1 MTDVESV
8 YNVLLAKGFQEELF
22 ATPTR
27 RIEKNGSEIVKDCPF
42 CGKEG
47 HLYVSAV
54 KPFYNCFHCQESGDW
69 ITYLQKTRGLSFIE
83 SLAFLAERA
92 GVKIDGYDEA
102 KHHQKSRK
110 ASLIESAQRHFIAS
124 LRRDNGREVL
134 LYLQNVRGYS
144 ESDITSMELGAYT
157 DREELTAVLKTEG
170 YTEREIQESGL
181 FTAGLGITH
190 QLTLLWRDV
199 AGRGIGIS
207 GRSILSGEELKA
219 KGLQKYVN
227 AAGTEKSKAF
237 IGLEGIHKSKAK
249 EALLVEGQLDA
260 LLVNARYT
268 GMNAIALGGL
278 TVSQYQLKALEDAG
292 IQNLVIALDNDDAGQ
307 KATEELIKNL
317 LNVKVRLFIAQL
329 PEDIKDMDELLRK
342 HRASEALTI
351 DWSRWMPRRIF
362 DKYRIDSDIGYRE
375 AFDEAVGCLA
385 KIGDP
390 LDRKLYLEE
399 LATISGLDADLIK
412 QAVSRQKT
420 GGQDETEKLLLA
432 FRKRLDAILRGKDYL
447 TAEVDLQ
454 NTLEAIQKRRGAE
467 IPEPYLL
474 TDYLRD
480 LRETPPSLETGFKGL
495 DDLIRIPQGAITI
508 IAGRP
513 RHGKTTLMI
522 NLLLKMTSLY
532 PDRRFYFYSYELP
545 KNKLATM
552 MIMALAK
559 IDFDTKGTPNF
570 DRYEEYLKNPTGIQG
585 IDQAVS
591 HYDELTSSGRL
602 YIIDR
607 PLNEADLKQIIIKT
621 SDRKSTGAVFVDY
634 LQKIPLA
641 DPRGAGQRYVEVK
654 QASEALRQAAVSCNI
669 PIIAGAQ
676 LGRSAIP
683 QHSSKPKDELRKPRL
698 ENLRESGDIEQDA
711 SLVLAVYNED
721 AERQDSGDRETA
733 KSGHIELYVLK
744 NRLGKTS
751 GCCSMRFKGST
762 FSIDDDPN
770 NTRY

>member
-1 MTDVESV
+1 MTEVESV
-8 YNVLLAKGFQEELF
+8 YNVLLAKGFQKELF
-22 ATPTR
+22 TTTTR
-27 RIEKNGSEIVKDCPF
+27 RVEKNGSEIVKDCPF
-42 CGKEG
+42 CGKPG

-69 ITYLQKTRGLSFIE
+69 ITYLQKSRGLAFIDA
-83 SLAFLAERA
+83 LAFLAEKA

-102 KHHQKSRK
+102 KHYQKSRK

-134 LYLQNVRGYS
+134 LYLRDVRGYS
-144 ESDITSMELGAYT
+144 ESDITAMELGAYT
-157 DREELTAVLKTEG
+157 DRDELTGLLKTEG
-170 YTEREIQESGL
+170 YTDQEIQASGL

-190 QLTLLWRDV
+190 SLTMLWRDV
-199 AGRGIGIS
+199 SGRGIGIS
-207 GRSILSGEELKA
+207 GRSILPPVELTVR
-219 KGLQKYVN
+219 GLQKYVN
-227 AAGTEKSKAF
+227 AAGMEKSRAF

-249 EALLVEGQLDA
+249 EVLLVEGQLDA
-260 LLVNARYT
+260 LLINSRYPDIK
-268 GMNAIALGGL
+268 AIALGGVS
-278 TVSQYQLKALEDAG
+278 VSQYQLKALEDAG
-292 IQNLVIALDNDDAGQ
+292 IQNLVIALDNDVAGQ

-317 LNVKVRLFIAQL
+317 LNAKVRLFVAQL

-342 HRASEALTI
+342 HRAAEALTI

-362 DKYRIDSDIGYRE
+362 SKYRTDSDIGYRE
-375 AFDEAVGCLA
+375 AFDEATGFLA

-399 LATISGLDADLIK
+399 LTMISGLDADLIK
-412 QAVSRQKT
+412 QAVSKQKS

-432 FRKRLDAILRGKDYL
+432 FRKRLDGILRGKDYL
-447 TAEVDLQ
+447 AAEIDLQ

-495 DDLIRIPQGAITI
+495 DELIRIPQGAITV

-522 NLLLKMTSLY
+522 NLLLKMTGLY

-545 KNKLATM
+545 KHKLATM

-559 IDFDTKGTPNF
+559 IDFDTKGKPNF
-570 DRYEEYLKNPTGIQG
+570 DRYEEYLKNPSGIQG

-591 HYDELTSSGRL
+591 RYDELTSSGRL

-621 SDRKSTGAVFVDY
+621 ADRKSTGAVFIDY

-641 DPRGAGQRYVEVK
+641 DPRGAQRYVEVK

-669 PIIAGAQ
+669 PIITGAQ

-683 QHSSKPKDELRKPRL
+683 QYSSKTKEDPKKPRL

-721 AERQDSGDRETA
+721 AERQDSGDRGTA
-733 KSGHIELYVLK
+733 KTGHLELHVLK
-744 NRLGKTS
+744 NRLGKSS

-762 FSIDDDPN
+762 FSIEDDPDN
-770 NTRY
+770 NKY